1 MEANVVTLIR
11 IALVFV
17 TVGLFQI
24 SSFYLQ
30 AFAIFMVI
38 FVIYLD
44 SLDGYIARKFKV
56 ASEFGALFDIVG
68 DRIVESIFWIYFA
81 YTGMISFWVPMIVIT
96 RGFLSDNVRA
106 LAFRSGKTPFGKKTM
121 MKSKFTRFL
130 VSSRFSRGFY
140 GITKAILFTYLGI
153 LIFLNTGIE
162 KFKWSINSDIIGT
175 LYLFSDILVYITLFM
190 CIVRG
195 LPVLWDGKEI
205 LFDKIYPRTIK
216 IIDEKSSNI

>member
-1 MEANVVTLIR
+1 MEANIVTLIR

-17 TVGLFQI
+17 TVGMFQI

-30 AFAIFMVI
+30 MFAVFMVI

-44 SLDGYIARKFKV
+44 ALDGYIARKFKV
-56 ASEFGALFDIVG
+56 SSEFGALFDIAG
-68 DRIVESIFWIYFA
+68 DRIVESVFWIYFTYA
-81 YTGMISFWVPMIVIT
+81 GMISFWIPLIIIT

-106 LAFRSGKTPFGKKTM
+106 LAFRSGKTPFGKNTM

-130 VSSRFSRGFY
+130 VCSRFSRGFY
-140 GITKAILFTYLGI
+140 GITKAILFTYLGF

-162 KFKWSINSDIIGT
+162 KLKWSINPDFINI
-175 LYLFSDILVYITLFM
+175 LHLFSDILIYVTVFM

-205 LFDKIYPRTIK
+205 LFSKVYPKSID